1 METKDFINAVNDEF
15 DIETLEL
22 MKGLIDKRL
31 ILLKSM
37 QDVAVKKQIKVESNN
52 EFSLSFSQ
60 VSMPSIPGI
69 ITSKTIKSGTL
80 AFAFSIPS
88 SPLDAVIVL

>member
-1 METKDFINAVNDEF
+1 METKNFINAVNDEF

-37 QDVAVKKQIKVESNN
+37 QDVAVKKQIKG
-52 EFSLSFSQ
+52 FQ
-60 VSMPSIPGI
+60 R
-69 ITSKTIKSGTL
+69 
-80 AFAFSIPS
+80 
-88 SPLDAVIVL
+88 